1 MNHYDSLWLTMTDSD
16 WLMIWKNRD
25 IWWLIVCWNQL
36 KPWVLV
42 CQEFW
47 GVMKLHVSPG
57 PGMEFQT
64 QDETDVSGC
73 QIGFS
78 FLFSGPHLPFHPFL
92 MSLTS
97 SKRQVIGTKTL
108 PVMKPGKM
116 GGKSMEIS
124 QRNRHWIHFIMGK
137 SWNWGLEADPWHI
150 LSQHQRSTGAGPA
163 RRACGIHKKKGFKEL
178 WTVGIMSVLCIS
190 SISNIYINIHHIW
203 WRLSFWTWWKTEYR
217 PLLWAFR
224 DDFSLGPGRSRAW
237 RWDTSSGVSSMTSAT
252 WAT

>member
-1 MNHYDSLWLTMTDSD
+1 
-16 WLMIWKNRD
+16 
-25 IWWLIVCWNQL
+25 
-36 KPWVLV
+36 
-42 CQEFW
+42 
-47 GVMKLHVSPG
+47 MKLYVSPG

-124 QRNRHWIHFIMGK
+124 QRNRH
-137 SWNWGLEADPWHI
+137 
-150 LSQHQRSTGAGPA
+150 
-163 RRACGIHKKKGFKEL
+163 
-178 WTVGIMSVLCIS
+178 
-190 SISNIYINIHHIW
+190 
-203 WRLSFWTWWKTEYR
+203 
-217 PLLWAFR
+217 
-224 DDFSLGPGRSRAW
+224 
-237 RWDTSSGVSSMTSAT
+237 
-252 WAT
+252 